1 MARASFVRMLKH
13 TCTVQVASSSSTD
26 VHGQPVLSWA
36 NEDTAVK
43 CLWQESLLRGQGGLR
58 GDPWT
63 ERLDFDGVLFIVYD
77 IDVDE
82 TRRITNIQDSAGNV
96 LEAGSL
102 RVVKSVN
109 AGGQQHHLQLY
120 CKRSTVLEVS

>member
-26 VHGQPVLSWA
+26 VHGQPVLSWT

-43 CLWQESLLRGQGGLR
+43 CLWQEKRGGLR
-58 GDPWT
+58 NDPWV
-63 ERLDFDGVLFIVYD
+63 ERVDFDGVLFIVYD

-82 TRRITNIQDSAGNV
+82 TRRITNIQDADDNV
-96 LEAGSL
+96 LEAGPL
-102 RVVKSVN
+102 KVVFSRN

-120 CKRSTVLEVS
+120 CKRSDILEVS